1 LKQICY
7 FGEIIHK
14 LCERSV
20 ANMSMD
26 FSAKI
31 RETENVIRRLSGEI
45 SSHHHNV
52 ERLRQTKDRLIELYD
67 IFIENSEHVS
77 KPSFTKN
84 TWNGELANEFLSFRQ
99 NEWKRSYLA
108 IPHNQLNN
116 RIEQIEERINQI
128 DSKMIR
134 LENQVYGKRVHLSY
148 LESRQREALT

>member
-1 LKQICY
+1 MKQIRC

-14 LCERSV
+14 LYERSV

-31 RETENVIRRLSGEI
+31 RETESVIRRLLGEI
-45 SSHHHNV
+45 NGHRHDL
-52 ERLRQTKDRLIELYD
+52 ERLRQTKAQLIRYYD
-67 IFIENSEHVS
+67 HFIEKSDHVS
-77 KPSFTKN
+77 KPSLTKN
-84 TWNGELANEFLSFRQ
+84 TWSGELANEFLSFRQ

-108 IPHNQLNN
+108 IPNNQLSN

-148 LESRQREALT
+148 LESR

>member
-1 LKQICY
+1 MLY
-7 FGEIIHK
+7 G
-14 LCERSV
+14 RSV
-20 ANMSMD
+20 PNMSMD

-84 TWNGELANEFLSFRQ
+84 TWGGELANEFLSFRQ
-99 NEWKRSYLA
+99 YEWKRSYLA
-108 IPHNQLNN
+108 IPNKQLSK
-116 RIEQIEERINQI
+116 RIEELEQQINRI
-128 DSKMIR
+128 DSKIIS

-148 LESRQREALT
+148 LESR